1 MSEFIKYYGLIAIFY
16 SLELFSFLI
25 LKDIYEN
32 VIMVNILIRV
42 FFVVLSAL
50 IIKNKVF
57 NNTKNF
63 YKIYYLVAFFN
74 PFISSFSLFVLI
86 YLFSANILIT
96 KIIADLFTS
105 GLSFYVL
112 KKS

>member
-1 MSEFIKYYGLIAIFY
+1 MPEFIKYYSLIAIFY
-16 SLELFSFLI
+16 SLELFSFWM
-25 LKDIYEN
+25 LKD
-32 VIMVNILIRV
+32 RV
-42 FFVVLSAL
+42 FFVVLSGL

-57 NNTKNF
+57 NNSENF
-63 YKIYYLVAFFN
+63 YKVYYLVVLFN

-86 YLFSANILIT
+86 YLFSGNILIT
-96 KIIADLFTS
+96 KFIADLFTS